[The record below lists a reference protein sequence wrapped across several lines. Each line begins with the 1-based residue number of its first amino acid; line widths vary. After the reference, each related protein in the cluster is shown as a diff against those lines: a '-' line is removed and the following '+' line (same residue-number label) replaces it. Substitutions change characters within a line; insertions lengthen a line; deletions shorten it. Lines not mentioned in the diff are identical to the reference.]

1 MRSVTVTNR
10 LLDRLPP
17 ARRARMLSACDNVE
31 LVAGDSLAEAGEDIS
46 SVYFPT
52 GSSISLLVPM
62 DLVSLPEVALAG
74 SEGFVGLSV
83 ALGMTS
89 STTHARVQCDGAAWR
104 MASGTFR
111 NELADGRALR
121 DCVDR
126 YILVSMAQLA
136 RHGACGRFHA
146 VLQRVA
152 RRLLMSADRAHSAT
166 FHITHE
172 SLAIGLGVRR
182 VSVTG
187 AARLLS
193 KRGLI
198 KYSRGQVTVIDR
210 AGLALAACSC
220 YREDNRDYR
229 RYLG

>member
-1 MRSVTVTNR
+1 
-10 LLDRLPP
+10 
-17 ARRARMLSACDNVE
+17 VE
-31 LVAGDSLAEAGEDIS
+31 LAAGASLAEAGQEIE

-52 GSSISLLVPM
+52 GSSISLIVPI
-62 DLVSLPEVALAG
+62 DLVALPEIALAG
-74 SEGFVGLSV
+74 SEGFIGMAV

-89 STTHARVQCDGAAWR
+89 SSTHARVQCEGGAWR
-104 MASGTFR
+104 MGSAAFR
-111 NELADGRALR
+111 RELSDGRALR

-136 RHGACGRFHA
+136 RHAACGRFHT

-172 SLAIGLGVRR
+172 TLAVGLGVRR

-187 AARLLS
+187 AARLLG

-198 KYSRGQVTVIDR
+198 RYSRGEVTVLDR
-210 AGLALAACSC
+210 AGLANVACTC
-220 YREDNRDYR
+220 YRDDNRDYR
-229 RYLG
+229 RYFG